1 MSRRQHAVID
11 LRQYALSRPRL
22 YLGFIPHLGGQRL
35 APRALGK
42 VVTDDR
48 RVSHAKFLH
57 RRGRVPLIGAML
69 PQIPSSKL
77 VAVVMM
83 PRLEQAAPAAQ
94 PGAPTLATAL
104 RRLAEHALSGTSTRQ
119 RSGGSKRKAAKMAEK
134 AIDHLVDQAATG
146 EEHAQRKRRL
156 IKGPREFR
164 DLRRDKSKTKAHRRR
179 SPAYISRRSRAG
191 ERPQSERGAAHCSEH
206 RKAAGAAS
214 QIGMKDEKMPRCER
228 GKAKGGT
235 AGDITPT
242 RTQYRGPL

>member
-1 MSRRQHAVID
+1 
-11 LRQYALSRPRL
+11 
-22 YLGFIPHLGGQRL
+22 
-35 APRALGK
+35 
-42 VVTDDR
+42 
-48 RVSHAKFLH
+48 
-57 RRGRVPLIGAML
+57 
-69 PQIPSSKL
+69 
-77 VAVVMM
+77 MM

-235 AGDITPT
+235 AGDITPRAHT
-242 RTQYRGPL
+242 VSRTALNAFDVGQFSQFEPPRLSRPLSITSASTFLGNLIILEQCPPLAASTAIIPDLT